1 MARILLA
8 LICVC
13 LIGCN
18 TNIKKHEEYDI
29 NGTNPLKN
37 KTVYK
42 LVCTK
47 IPNASDELLLE
58 FYKYSHNLK
67 NYKNNSKISNK
78 VREDNKLKGVEITLK
93 ILSENRQEIKIDKIQ
108 AMNDFKVISKET
120 GSSDI
125 YQDKMMSK
133 ILNLP
138 IHRAANVIRLLL
150 KIGCAVY
157 E

>member
-1 MARILLA
+1 MIRILLA
-8 LICVC
+8 LICIC
-13 LIGCN
+13 LVGCN
-18 TNIKKHEEYDI
+18 TNVTKNAKFDD
-29 NGTNPLKN
+29 NNNPLKN
-37 KTVYK
+37 RTVYK
-42 LVCTK
+42 LVCTT

-58 FYKYSHNLK
+58 FYKYSNNLK
-67 NYKNNSKISNK
+67 NYKNNSKISDK

-93 ILSENRQEIKIDKIQ
+93 ILSENREEIKIDKIQ

-133 ILNLP
+133 ILTLP

-150 KIGCAVY
+150 KIGCEVY
-157 E
+157 N